1 VVPGAH
7 RRVPA
12 ERGCGL
18 SDLAVLTEGG
28 TVHTVAS
35 PLAGQQGRAGG
46 DGFGAQG
53 PVPGDPYA
61 RGPGGAPAGGNGD
74 RQRYRLAGRPGPV
87 TAGGSRLRRL
97 LLASRLPAGG
107 LLASG
112 LLAHRTWWL
121 LAGMLLAGM
130 LLAGMLLAGRL
141 LAGRLLAGRLLA

>member
-1 VVPGAH
+1 
-7 RRVPA
+7 

-46 DGFGAQG
+46 VGFGAQE

-61 RGPGGAPAGGNGD
+61 RVPGGAPAGEYGD

-87 TAGGSRLRRL
+87 AAAGIRLRRL
-97 LLASRLPAGG
+97 LLAGRLPAGGLLASG

-121 LAGMLLAGM
+121 LAGMLLAG
-130 LLAGMLLAGRL
+130 RL